1 MEEVKQL
8 ILKILWTKNN
18 RREPDW
24 NLLITVAI
32 IIVFGLAML
41 SSASGA
47 LAYSRFGN
55 AYYFIQHQLLA
66 TLIGIGLFIIFARQ
80 DYRNWRAISL
90 YLLLASVL
98 LLTLVFV
105 PGLASAANSKARS
118 WITIFGFS
126 LQPAEFVKL
135 SFLIYVSAWL
145 ETRGKIIAD
154 FNEGT
159 LPFFLTYGVIAILM
173 MLQPDFGTLAIIT
186 CSALI
191 AYFIGGGNKKHI
203 AIILGAGFMAIF
215 LMTIMMPYQARRF
228 KCYWDPL
235 WSADKH
241 CYQLNQSMIAI
252 GSGGLWG
259 RGFGASRQKLMY
271 LPEVSGDSIFPVIS
285 EELGF
290 IFSSVLVLLFLNL
303 FYRGYKIA
311 IGAPDHF
318 GKVLAFGIVSWITL
332 QAFINIGGM
341 IDLMPMTGVPLP
353 FISAGGS
360 SIMAALAAIG
370 VLTNISRQVSK

>member
-1 MEEVKQL
+1 MEEIKQL
-8 ILKILWTKNN
+8 ILKVLWTKNN

-24 NLLITVAI
+24 NLLITVSI
-32 IIVFGLAML
+32 IIVFGIVML

-55 AYYFIQHQLLA
+55 AYYFIKHQLLA
-66 TLIGIGLFIIFARQ
+66 LVIGLGLFVAFARQ
-80 DYRNWRAISL
+80 DYRDWRSISF
-90 YLLLASVL
+90 YLLIGSVF
-98 LLTLVFV
+98 LLTLVFI

-118 WITIFGFS
+118 WVTIFGFS

-154 FNEGT
+154 FKEGT
-159 LPFFLTYGVIAILM
+159 LPFFLTYGVIAFLM

-186 CSALI
+186 SSALI
-191 AYFIGGGNKKHI
+191 AYFIGGGNKQHI
-203 AIILGAGFMAIF
+203 AIFIGAGALAIF
-215 LMTIMMPYQARRF
+215 LMTLIMPYQANRF
-228 KCYWDPL
+228 RCYWNPL
-235 WSADKH
+235 WSAGDR
-241 CYQLNQSMIAI
+241 CYQLNQSMIAV

-271 LPEVSGDSIFPVIS
+271 LPEVSGDSIFPIIG

-290 IFSSVLVLLFLNL
+290 FSSSALILLFLNL

-311 IGAPDHF
+311 LNAPDHF
-318 GKVLAFGIVSWITL
+318 GKVLAFGIVSWLTL
-332 QAFINIGGM
+332 QAFVNIGGM

-370 VLTNISRQVSK
+370 VLTNISRQTSR